1 MSHTKG
7 PSFAWLILCLKVAA
21 FSLWYIWVI
30 WIPCAIYLTQLAS
43 HSAAST
49 RTWQKKKTKKKQ
61 KNKKKAIRTTA
72 QHVRFETL
80 YISQPS
86 DPMQKKN
93 VKSPKFAWSEESDP
107 DGELC
112 KFLIG
117 TQHCPHTH
125 CWSWGVAPEEEANTF
140 SHLRNSK

>member
-30 WIPCAIYLTQLAS
+30 WIPWAIYLTQLAS

-49 RTWQKKKTKKKQ
+49 RTWQKKKKTKKTK
-61 KNKKKAIRTTA
+61 KKKAISTTA

-93 VKSPKFAWSEESDP
+93 VKSPKFAWSEDSDP

>member
-1 MSHTKG
+1 MNHTKG
-7 PSFAWLILCLKVAA
+7 PSFAWLIFCLNVAA

-30 WIPCAIYLTQLAS
+30 WIPWAIYLTQLAS

-49 RTWQKKKTKKKQ
+49 RTWQKEKKK
-61 KNKKKAIRTTA
+61 KKKKKKKAIRTTA

-93 VKSPKFAWSEESDP
+93 VKSPKFAWSEDSDP

-125 CWSWGVAPEEEANTF
+125 CWSWGVAPEEEANNF
-140 SHLRNSK
+140 SHLLNSK

>member
-30 WIPCAIYLTQLAS
+30 WIPWAIYLTQLAS
-43 HSAAST
+43 HSAASK
-49 RTWQKKKTKKKQ
+49 RTWKKKKTKKKQ